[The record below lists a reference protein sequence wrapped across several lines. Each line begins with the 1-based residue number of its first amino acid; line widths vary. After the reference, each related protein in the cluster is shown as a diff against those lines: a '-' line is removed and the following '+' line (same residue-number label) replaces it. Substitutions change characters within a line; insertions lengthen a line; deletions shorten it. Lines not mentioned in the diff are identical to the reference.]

1 MSSKNRVGRIEA
13 IITPKYMQTI
23 PRLEESEARHFSDNL
38 FKLIAYVHSMGFAHR
53 DLKPENLLLTED
65 LQLKLIDFGLCAKPE
80 FGLCDF
86 LHTCCGSPAYAAPE
100 LIQGL
105 LYKGHQVD
113 VWSMG
118 VLLYTLL
125 CGCLPFEDDSVQ
137 KLYIKIATG
146 RYYEP
151 DYLSPL
157 SRNLL
162 KSLLQV
168 DPEKRITISEL
179 IKNIVDEEVIREL
192 ASHFGRPFNEMEWKF
207 DYLTATYR
215 LLLQQKRR
223 GMNFVLPVLKP
234 RDGTAS
240 PKQIVL
246 GSQTIHASLD
256 NDLNNSGLDENDLM
270 IAEANGTM
278 PKANSS
284 GKSFERNSAIS
295 SAATQHDKQIFDIVD
310 FYFHRFPSLEFILCL
325 RNAQYA
331 FYSLGSS
338 PKQRIACGICQKNES
353 ASTQP
358 IHATPA
364 QDRSKPQ
371 CGVGFDSRFY
381 YRPNDKE
388 NWHPVTT
395 RMHAPMKI
403 YDELP
408 RSNLCATPMRIPL
421 SCTPSTKMRSRSMER
436 NETSP
441 HTPVQ
446 GFTICQV
453 HTPRSS
459 SKTPRLRQRVFASL
473 ERQADKMINLLT
485 PRKVKNN
492 QPEMLKQTKTMVNVS
507 ITSSKNPDHVRRE
520 LMRVFA
526 EQNIVTE
533 HHGWKISGRR
543 KDEFNRMMTVELEVV
558 WIEMG
563 NKEKLV
569 GVKRKRL
576 NGDAFLYKK
585 DQLNGTRHRIVQ
597 QIYCQK
603 VLETVKAPPTI
614 RYIPNF
620 ITAEEEK
627 FLLSKIYSVPK
638 PKWQQLLSRRL
649 QNWGGVV
656 GKGFLIADGFIPPWL
671 DSVIDKLMAL
681 GDTFPSDKRPN
692 HVLVNEYLPGQGIMA
707 HTDGLAFYPMV
718 TTISL
723 SSDTL
728 IDYYKPIDLKRNNVK
743 EERYL
748 GSIFLERRSLIL
760 VSDDAYTNCLH
771 GIADRPF
778 DVISNHIFNLESINR
793 HIGEV
798 MSRDLRSSLD
808 LKLGFS
814 KMRQKYDRIGIVD
827 NSQYSKSEQN
837 TATGLT
843 LRQQFSFKFSDSLDH
858 FFLRQVLRVRISFLG
873 RQKASDEGGESGR
886 FENCIQDVDSYSLV
900 ADLFLACLTETKHR
914 NHMSFASWLL
924 SASWICALSERCRL
938 LWPSVLLKL
947 IHQDSE
953 GLCGE
958 SSCSVVAVTLR
969 KFLDNFLL
977 IMDLEANHLEQQEQP
992 HNLPGF
998 PGHLIRSDIVP
1009 AILDASAVAV
1019 TASANITANTVNSTT
1034 ATSLLFDSTSLSFA
1048 ASSGTLTVTSA
1059 ICPPP
1064 SSSSSSIFSTT
1075 QHDIYRLPNVG
1086 AVDQSAT
1093 ALNNIARK
1101 LPKIDDDKKEYDASS
1116 GTIECDGNSNASPD
1130 TCLISS
1136 QKPRRQRTHFT
1147 SHQLTEL
1154 ENWFSRNRY
1163 PDMATRE
1170 EIALWIS
1177 LTEPRVR
1184 VWFKNRRAKWRKR
1197 ERHLL
1202 TPDFKSFQPTGCF
1215 PQALLPTHPQL
1226 DDVYGSS
1233 SWQSYST
1240 RNPNTAFGWALK
1252 TQGPLQHT
1260 FPQLMTSTSN
1270 NVTALPRFAPA
1281 QPPFYAAS
1289 TTNTNNLMSK
1299 DDKFKLHSQAYCS
1312 SAIHM
1317 PSTGSH
1323 SQQPSSFSVQ
1333 SYQYNGPL

>member
-1 MSSKNRVGRIEA
+1 MFRNHMLVASFHNSVTTDNNDLAFTSPYAALEGLYALHDELGSGGFGKVRLATHLLTSQKVAIKIIDKFRIKKEDLCRVRTELDALKLLSHQNICKLYQC
-13 IITPKYMQTI
+13 IDTPLKFFIVMEYCSGGEMFDYI
-23 PRLEESEARHFSDNL
+23 VKKERLEESEARHFFRQL
-38 FKLIAYVHSMGFAHR
+38 VQAIAYVHSMGFAHR

-105 LYKGHQVD
+105 PYKGHQVD

-179 IKNIVDEEVIREL
+179 IVHPWINKKYTHTLKWKSVYDKNIVDEEVIREL
-192 ASHFGRPFNEMEWKF
+192 ASHFGRPFNEMEVLVKEWKF

-295 SAATQHDKQIFDIVD
+295 SAATQHDKNLS
-310 FYFHRFPSLEFILCL
+310 YAYAMLNMPSTH
-325 RNAQYA
+325 
-331 FYSLGSS
+331 SGSS

-585 DQLNGTRHRIVQ
+585 V
-597 QIYCQK
+597 C
-603 VLETVKAPPTI
+603 E
-614 RYIPNF
+614 
-620 ITAEEEK
+620 
-627 FLLSKIYSVPK
+627 
-638 PKWQQLLSRRL
+638 
-649 QNWGGVV
+649 
-656 GKGFLIADGFIPPWL
+656 
-671 DSVIDKLMAL
+671 
-681 GDTFPSDKRPN
+681 
-692 HVLVNEYLPGQGIMA
+692 
-707 HTDGLAFYPMV
+707 
-718 TTISL
+718 
-723 SSDTL
+723 
-728 IDYYKPIDLKRNNVK
+728 
-743 EERYL
+743 
-748 GSIFLERRSLIL
+748 
-760 VSDDAYTNCLH
+760 
-771 GIADRPF
+771 
-778 DVISNHIFNLESINR
+778 
-793 HIGEV
+793 
-798 MSRDLRSSLD
+798 
-808 LKLGFS
+808 
-814 KMRQKYDRIGIVD
+814 
-827 NSQYSKSEQN
+827 
-837 TATGLT
+837 
-843 LRQQFSFKFSDSLDH
+843 
-858 FFLRQVLRVRISFLG
+858 QVL
-873 RQKASDEGGESGR
+873 Q
-886 FENCIQDVDSYSLV
+886 
-900 ADLFLACLTETKHR
+900 LA
-914 NHMSFASWLL
+914 
-924 SASWICALSERCRL
+924 
-938 LWPSVLLKL
+938 
-947 IHQDSE
+947 
-953 GLCGE
+953 GL
-958 SSCSVVAVTLR
+958 
-969 KFLDNFLL
+969 
-977 IMDLEANHLEQQEQP
+977 
-992 HNLPGF
+992 
-998 PGHLIRSDIVP
+998 
-1009 AILDASAVAV
+1009 
-1019 TASANITANTVNSTT
+1019 
-1034 ATSLLFDSTSLSFA
+1034 
-1048 ASSGTLTVTSA
+1048 
-1059 ICPPP
+1059 
-1064 SSSSSSIFSTT
+1064 
-1075 QHDIYRLPNVG
+1075 
-1086 AVDQSAT
+1086 
-1093 ALNNIARK
+1093 
-1101 LPKIDDDKKEYDASS
+1101 
-1116 GTIECDGNSNASPD
+1116 
-1130 TCLISS
+1130 
-1136 QKPRRQRTHFT
+1136 
-1147 SHQLTEL
+1147 
-1154 ENWFSRNRY
+1154 
-1163 PDMATRE
+1163 
-1170 EIALWIS
+1170 
-1177 LTEPRVR
+1177 
-1184 VWFKNRRAKWRKR
+1184 
-1197 ERHLL
+1197 
-1202 TPDFKSFQPTGCF
+1202 
-1215 PQALLPTHPQL
+1215 
-1226 DDVYGSS
+1226 
-1233 SWQSYST
+1233 
-1240 RNPNTAFGWALK
+1240 
-1252 TQGPLQHT
+1252 
-1260 FPQLMTSTSN
+1260 
-1270 NVTALPRFAPA
+1270 
-1281 QPPFYAAS
+1281 
-1289 TTNTNNLMSK
+1289 
-1299 DDKFKLHSQAYCS
+1299 
-1312 SAIHM
+1312 
-1317 PSTGSH
+1317 
-1323 SQQPSSFSVQ
+1323 
-1333 SYQYNGPL
+1333 